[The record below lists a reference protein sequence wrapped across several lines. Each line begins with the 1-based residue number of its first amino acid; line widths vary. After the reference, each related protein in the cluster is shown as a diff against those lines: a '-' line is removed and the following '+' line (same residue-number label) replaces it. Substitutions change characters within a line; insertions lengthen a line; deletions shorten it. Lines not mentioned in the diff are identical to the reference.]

1 MIVLIVYLASNGV
14 VKVPGYE
21 QLVRFGYT
29 KNRGVYRLT
38 VTATGEWE
46 GLTIR
51 AFWHVPGGKDPASS
65 LVVDGY
71 VDVPAS
77 VTAQPGN
84 GCITFEGSDG
94 TKTVTSA
101 DLRYRVSA
109 NSGTEDGTMLEP
121 GAPAWQQLV
130 DAVHTDATAAELAK
144 NDAQTAARQ
153 AATSAGNADQSA
165 QEAAGSLRELKDGIA
180 RGDFKGEKGDKG
192 DKGDTGPIGPVGPQ
206 GIQGER
212 GPQGPKGDT
221 GPAVALDPTLS
232 LSGKAADAKATGDAV
247 QSVMDDLAS
256 EISRAGIGQLK
267 EDIDDLIVKE
277 YYSNRVDENKT
288 ESGYY
293 LSTTGLPVY
302 DDTYSTTDYVDITGL
317 STIYLILNTKHPQW
331 KNNVYYCLYDE
342 QKTFIKRDHYASTG
356 SVIDATNEFSG
367 KSFVRISYLT
377 AENSKVYVGDK
388 TEYEPYGLKEKI
400 IKPSNETVKARG
412 NFDTLKYRLDDVDRR
427 LVPNINTVLYFGD
440 SLTQGSQDGTGVAR
454 ASVMSTLLG
463 NKWTV
468 KNYGVGGEQSHTI
481 SARASGSWFYLDA
494 GITIPSDGS
503 TVDVTTKIHDEYGTQ
518 QNFGNGL
525 YSSAYNGWDSVNP
538 CYVNGIECTL
548 QKANAS
554 APITIKRNTIGDAI
568 VINRPT
574 RIHMNSETFKKN
586 PVLILCLGQNE
597 GFNRDADILIQQ
609 IKGIIE
615 FFKSERYIVIGM
627 PHSLSGYTWE
637 APINEAL
644 KKEFGKHYLDIE
656 GYMKTP
662 IYDADGETIIS
673 SYALSDAGITT
684 TEDDLTKI
692 SNNQYPTSIMFDG
705 VHFNH
710 YGYEIWANVEY
721 KLGKDLGYWD

>member
-1 MIVLIVYLASNGV
+1 MIKIDIDTRCWQIPKEECFLGV
-14 VKVPGYE
+14 ESDDKVKILQFE
-21 QLVRFGYT
+21 LS
-29 KNRGVYRLT
+29 KNEFCDGLNFTDCNCFINYKN
-38 VTATGEWE
+38 E
-46 GLTIR
+46 GNDTIPY
-51 AFWHVPGGKDPASS
+51 A
-65 LVVDGY
+65 
-71 VDVPAS
+71 
-77 VTAQPGN
+77 
-84 GCITFEGSDG
+84 ITDMEV
-94 TKTVTSA
+94 K
-101 DLRYRVSA
+101 
-109 NSGTEDGTMLEP
+109 EDGTVTFTWKVSRGATIFKGNTFAILCAKKISEDGTITNEWNSRIGTFTVSKGLEP
-121 GAPAWQQLV
+121 LSSITEVPEIDIISQLLLVAQQTNV
-130 DAVHTDATAAELAK
+130 
-144 NDAQTAARQ
+144 NAQTNIDKSSSLLEKAEGLGYLKEEYDVLESRMNQ
-153 AATSAGNADQSA
+153 FTSLKEGAT
-165 QEAAGSLRELKDGIA
+165 
-180 RGDFKGEKGDKG
+180 
-192 DKGDTGPIGPVGPQ
+192 
-206 GIQGER
+206 
-212 GPQGPKGDT
+212 
-221 GPAVALDPTLS
+221 
-232 LSGKAADAKATGDAV
+232 TGDAELIDGRIGYDGKV
-247 QSVMDDLAS
+247 YDNIGGAIREQVS
-256 EISRAGIGQLK
+256 ELK
-267 EDIDDLIVKE
+267 SDIDDLILKE

-293 LSTTGLPVY
+293 LSLTGLQVS
-302 DDTYSTTDYVDITGL
+302 DDNYSTTDYVDITGL

-331 KNNVYYCLYDE
+331 RNNVFYSLYDE
-342 QKTFIKRDHYASTG
+342 QKTFIKRGSYASTG
-356 SVIDATNEFSG
+356 SAIDATNEFSG
-367 KSFVRISYLT
+367 KSFVRLSYIT

-400 IKPSNETVKARG
+400 IQPSNETVKARG

-440 SLTQGSQDGTGVAR
+440 SLTQGNQDGTRVSR
-454 ASVMSTLLG
+454 DSVMSTLLG
-463 NKWTV
+463 NKWNV
-468 KNYGVGGEQSHTI
+468 INYGVGGEQSHTI

-673 SYALSDAGITT
+673 SYALSDAGLTT
-684 TEDDLTKI
+684 TEDDLIKI

>member
-1 MIVLIVYLASNGV
+1 MEKILTADFSNGASQIRLRGIWQHDYGAKLKVKGIDYSTLIRVDFAGANDPKAYPV
-14 VKVPGYE
+14 VAVQETDGTFTAKIPKEVTDQAYDINAYIYVSGNE
-21 QLVRFGYT
+21 SGYT
-29 KNRGVYRLT
+29 VKQVVMPVQERVE
-38 VTATGEWE
+38 A
-46 GLTIR
+46 
-51 AFWHVPGGKDPASS
+51 DPAS
-65 LVVDGY
+65 GGG
-71 VDVPAS
+71 
-77 VTAQPGN
+77 TATDPYAAV
-84 GCITFEGSDG
+84 IEKMTEY
-94 TKTVTSA
+94 KKSA
-101 DLRYRVSA
+101 ENSA
-109 NSGTEDGTMLEP
+109 K
-121 GAPAWQQLV
+121 AA
-130 DAVHTDATAAELAK
+130 AAEVEK
-144 NDAQTAARQ
+144 VIGKSEQIEQNK
-153 AATSAGNADQSA
+153 ADVA
-165 QEAAGSLRELKDGIA
+165 SL
-180 RGDFKGEKGDKG
+180 KG
-192 DKGDTGPIGPVGPQ
+192 
-206 GIQGER
+206 
-212 GPQGPKGDT
+212 
-221 GPAVALDPTLS
+221 
-232 LSGKAADAKATGDAV
+232 
-247 QSVMDDLAS
+247 
-256 EISRAGIGQLK
+256 
-267 EDIDDLIVKE
+267 DIDDLIVKE
-277 YYSNRVDENKT
+277 YYSNRVNENKT

-293 LSTTGLPVY
+293 LSNTGLPVS

-317 STIYLILNTKHPQW
+317 STIYLNLNTKHPSW
-331 KNNVYYCLYDE
+331 KNSILYCLYDE
-342 QKTFIKRDHYASTG
+342 QKTFIKRENCDSTG
-356 SVIDATNEFSG
+356 SAIDVTSAFSG
-367 KSFVRISYLT
+367 YRFVRISYIT

-400 IKPSNETVKARG
+400 IQPSHETVKARG
-412 NFDTLKYRLDDVDRR
+412 DFDTLEYRLDDVDRR
-427 LVPNINTVLYFGD
+427 LPPNINTVLYFGD
-440 SLTQGSQDGTGVAR
+440 SLTQGTQDGTGVAR
-454 ASVMSTLLG
+454 ESVMSTLLG

-503 TVDVTTKIHDEYGTQ
+503 TVDITTKIHDEYGTQ

-525 YSSAYNGWDSVNP
+525 YSSTYNGWDSVNP

-615 FFKSERYIVIGM
+615 FFKSERYIVVGM

-673 SYALSDAGITT
+673 SYALSDAGLTP

>member
-1 MIVLIVYLASNGV
+1 MTEYTKLIELVVNDITRVITIPNNNIVLGV
-14 VKVPGYE
+14 VGDIEVNKLMFKMPRYYCGFDMSEFTPKINYVTPNAEGNYYKSELEVIDDVITFTWLLTSDVTEHNGTVKFSISLYKKENGRVSKVFNSRSSVGNV
-21 QLVRFGYT
+21 L
-29 KNRGVYRLT
+29 
-38 VTATGEWE
+38 E
-46 GLTIR
+46 GL
-51 AFWHVPGGKDPASS
+51 
-65 LVVDGY
+65 
-71 VDVPAS
+71 
-77 VTAQPGN
+77 N
-84 GCITFEGSDG
+84 
-94 TKTVTSA
+94 
-101 DLRYRVSA
+101 
-109 NSGTEDGTMLEP
+109 
-121 GAPAWQQLV
+121 V
-130 DAVHTDATAAELAK
+130 DAYVTPEQQQTILDRLETEIREDIQSFVTEKEASINQQITEKSDAAIKAIDAKK
-144 NDAQTAARQ
+144 NDVLSTISEDQYIQKIEQNAA
-153 AATSAGNADQSA
+153 NV
-165 QEAAGSLRELKDGIA
+165 GSLRG
-180 RGDFKGEKGDKG
+180 
-192 DKGDTGPIGPVGPQ
+192 
-206 GIQGER
+206 
-212 GPQGPKGDT
+212 
-221 GPAVALDPTLS
+221 
-232 LSGKAADAKATGDAV
+232 
-247 QSVMDDLAS
+247 
-256 EISRAGIGQLK
+256 
-267 EDIDDLIVKE
+267 DIDDLIVKE
-277 YYSNRVDENKT
+277 YYSNRVNENKT

-293 LSTTGLPVY
+293 LSNTGLPVS

-317 STIYLILNTKHPQW
+317 STIYLNLNTKHPSW
-331 KNNVYYCLYDE
+331 KNSILYCLYDE
-342 QKTFIKRDHYASTG
+342 QKTFIKRENCDSTG
-356 SVIDATNEFSG
+356 SAIDVTSAFSG
-367 KSFVRISYLT
+367 YRFVRISYIT

-400 IKPSNETVKARG
+400 IQPSHETVKARG
-412 NFDTLKYRLDDVDRR
+412 DFDTLEYRLDDVDRR
-427 LVPNINTVLYFGD
+427 LPPNINTVLYFGD
-440 SLTQGSQDGTGVAR
+440 SLTQGTQDGTGVAR
-454 ASVMSTLLG
+454 ESVMSTLLG

-615 FFKSERYIVIGM
+615 FFKSERYIVVGM

-673 SYALSDAGITT
+673 SYALSDAGLTP